1 MMFGVIVTVIITVFI
16 TLVVRKLTSMSED
29 FDDYRKIA
37 FETPLKNRAVWI
49 DQWQRWVTV
58 RELKGK
64 ERSKLLQDCTDVEG
78 KKAKVNLV
86 KLYPMMVVLS
96 VRYPDPNY
104 PPSPDDPNYSKFPG
118 INGIPAHP
126 MAGRPIFHDMRDIM
140 PLNEGGGGVLELLN
154 KPASE
159 LSGLREED
167 IEEKKPSLEENIVE
181 NDGYTIE

>member
-1 MMFGVIVTVIITVFI
+1 MIIGIILTVLLTVFI

-37 FETPLKNRAVWI
+37 FETPLKSKSLWVP
-49 DQWQRWVTV
+49 QWNRWVTV

-86 KLYPMMVVLS
+86 KLYPMMTILS
-96 VRYPDPNY
+96 IRYPDPSF
-104 PPSPDDPNYSKFPG
+104 PPPVGDPNYHKFPG
-118 INGIPAHP
+118 ANGLPAHP
-126 MAGRPIFHDMRDIM
+126 KAGQQIFTDMRDIM
-140 PLNEGGGGVLELLN
+140 ALNEGGGSVLELLN

-167 IEEKKPSLEENIVE
+167 IEEKKDTSEENTVE
-181 NDGYTIE
+181 SDGYTIE